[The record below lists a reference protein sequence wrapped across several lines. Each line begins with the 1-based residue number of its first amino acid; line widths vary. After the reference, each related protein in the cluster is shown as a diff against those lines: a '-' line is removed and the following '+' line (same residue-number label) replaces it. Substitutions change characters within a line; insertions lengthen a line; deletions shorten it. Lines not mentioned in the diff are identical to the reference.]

1 MKIARAMILAAGRGE
16 RLRPLTDTVP
26 KALIEVAGKP
36 LIVHHLERLSAYGI
50 RQVVI
55 NLDWLGDQIMDA
67 LGDGSRWGLDIDY
80 SREPEG
86 ALETAGG
93 IIRALPLLG
102 RQPFMAI
109 SADIYSDFSLSR
121 LPAALPGKL
130 AHLVLVDNPAHN
142 RGGDFPFSDGLLG
155 HGKKLT
161 FSGIAVLSP
170 DLFSGLP
177 PGRRALR
184 PVLEGA
190 VAAGRVGG
198 QHHAGVWHDV
208 GTADRLACASAALSG
223 RR

>member
-36 LIVHHLERLSAYGI
+36 LIVQHLERLSAYGI

-93 IIRALPLLG
+93 IIRALPLL
-102 RQPFMAI
+102 R
-109 SADIYSDFSLSR
+109 SEER
-121 LPAALPGKL
+121 
-130 AHLVLVDNPAHN
+130 
-142 RGGDFPFSDGLLG
+142 
-155 HGKKLT
+155 
-161 FSGIAVLSP
+161 
-170 DLFSGLP
+170 
-177 PGRRALR
+177 
-184 PVLEGA
+184 
-190 VAAGRVGG
+190 RVGKECRARWS
-198 QHHAGVWHDV
+198 AG
-208 GTADRLACASAALSG
+208 S
-223 RR
+223 